1 MLLYVTAR
9 RMRLT
14 PPIRQYVQS
23 RLIRTVERHA
33 GKVDVTR
40 MEVQIERLTN
50 REIRFGCHVL
60 LNMPGRN
67 PINIREEA
75 RDLYE
80 TIDNADKRLARDLV
94 DHIEKIDT
102 LARFPTK
109 YYAAKVV
116 LGEHELRENEEQIAY
131 EELSA
136 PFETP
141 EEREEREEREA
152 T

>member
-9 RMRLT
+9 HMKLT
-14 PPIRQYVQS
+14 PPIRQYIQS
-23 RLIRTVERHA
+23 RLVRSVERHA

-40 MEVQIERLTN
+40 MEVQLERMTN
-50 REIRFGCHVL
+50 REIRFACHVL

-67 PINIREEA
+67 AINIREEA

-80 TIDNADKRLARDLV
+80 TIDNTDRRMVREMV

-116 LGEHELRENEEQIAY
+116 LGEHELRENEEEIAY
-131 EELSA
+131 EELGA

-141 EEREEREEREA
+141 EEREAREEREA